1 MPRPKTKLPADLV
14 GQTLIFESQE
24 PLKSIEVKDEF
35 AKVGSYAIRFSE
47 ASEKDLNDEFFT
59 AKTDFGPR
67 DGDGVATMFNHG
79 LPIAEGLEHLAY
91 KTFAPVHAVKDDI
104 GIFIEANLNLSDRYE
119 KAILELV
126 NQGKLKWSSGT
137 SYHLARK
144 SAEGEILRWH
154 PIEFSYTPIPAEPR
168 LPAISPL
175 KSITYTAEEASQ
187 FANAFE
193 DTDGSPIIVGD
204 PTALTPARAQM
215 DTTPASELQA
225 KCAQLETTISNNLDA
240 HRADVAEKDSK
251 IKELSDE
258 VTKLSEHVKSF
269 DVEKADAISTQ
280 VKAQTQVIT
289 ELFALGYQFG
299 NVDEAKRFALE
310 GKSVADFRV
319 HLMDVLKAQPVVLDT
334 TAVSA
339 ESIAEHYQ
347 NIKDPAQRTEYFR
360 KNQTAIH
367 AANRALKSQLS

>member
-24 PLKSIEVKDEF
+24 PLKSIEVKNEV

-187 FANAFE
+187 FADAFE
-193 DTDGSPIIVGD
+193 DTDASPIIVGD
-204 PTALTPARAQM
+204 PLTYQAAQM
-215 DTTPASELQA
+215 DTNPSAELQA
-225 KCAQLETTISNNLDA
+225 KCTELETTIQNNLNS
-240 HRADVAEKDSK
+240 HRAELSEKDAK
-251 IKELSDE
+251 IAELAAE
-258 VTKLSEHVKSF
+258 TAKLSEHVKSF

-280 VKAQTQVIT
+280 VKAQTQIIS

-299 NVDEAKRFALE
+299 NIDAAKTFALE

-319 HLMDVLKAQPVVLDT
+319 HLMDVLKAQPVILDT

-339 ESIAEHYQ
+339 ESIAEQLQ
-347 NIKDPAQRTEYFR
+347 NIKDSAQRTEYFR

-367 AANRALKSQLS
+367 AANRALKAQLS